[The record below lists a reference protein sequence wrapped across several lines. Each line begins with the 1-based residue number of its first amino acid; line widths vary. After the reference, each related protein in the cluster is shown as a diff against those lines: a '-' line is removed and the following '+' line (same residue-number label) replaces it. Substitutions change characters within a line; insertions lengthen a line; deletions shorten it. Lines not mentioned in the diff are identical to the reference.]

1 VLRNPGNGLCFIQQ
15 TRNENHMLP
24 IEFDPAEDAT
34 AHSREGVGFR
44 TALWWA
50 AARVTRRT

>member
-1 VLRNPGNGLCFIQQ
+1 MLRNPGNGLCFIQQ